1 MNDERLNSEQGDF
14 YLLQGIRNKDHIAF
28 TELYRKY
35 YKSLVLASDKYV
47 REVDI
52 AKEIVQDVFMKIW
65 ETPFELNNDC
75 TLKSYLYRTVI
86 NYSLN
91 HLKREVNI
99 NQHHLKIAN
108 QVSYES
114 LEAIQE
120 EQELKIIIYREIEQ
134 LPSKCKQVFKL
145 SRFEGLKYKE
155 IAVLM
160 GISEK
165 TVENHMIKAL
175 KTLRERI
182 FPQGSLNGYPK
193 MNLTIASVLLLN
205 SLLIGNMY

>member
-1 MNDERLNSEQGDF
+1 MNEERLNREQEDF
-14 YLLQGIRNKDHIAF
+14 CLLQGIRNKNHIAF

-35 YKSLVLASDKYV
+35 HKSLVLASDKYV
-47 REVDI
+47 KEIDI

-65 ETPFELNNDC
+65 EKPFELNSDC

-108 QVSYES
+108 EVSYDS
-114 LEAIQE
+114 LDAIQE
-120 EQELKIIIYREIEQ
+120 EQELKVIIYREIEL
-134 LPSKCKQVFKL
+134 LPLKCKQVFKF

-160 GISEK
+160 NISEK
-165 TVENHMIKAL
+165 TVENHMVKAL
-175 KTLRERI
+175 KVLREKVYV
-182 FPQGSLNGYPK
+182 QESYDNSHNYK
-193 MNLTIASVLLLN
+193 LTIASLLLLN
-205 SLLIGNMY
+205 ALLLEKL